1 MYIKIIGAL
10 LIIGCCGGYGM
21 LLALSHRRLVLQLR
35 QLEQVYGQMYA
46 ELEYRLTPIPELCRL
61 CAAQLPMPLC
71 NVFMSLAEILETQSA
86 NDVSTAM
93 CLVLERHRNLPTEIS
108 KQLELLGHNLGR
120 FDLPGQLR
128 GLCQCKSECERKRN
142 ELEHNQQQRLRSYQ
156 TLGFCAGAALAILLF

>member
-1 MYIKIIGAL
+1 MYTKIIGAL

-21 LLALSHRRLVLQLR
+21 LLAASHRKLVSQMC
-35 QLEQVYGQMYA
+35 QLEQVYGHMYA

-61 CAAQLPMPLC
+61 CAADLQTPLSD
-71 NVFMSLAEILETQSA
+71 VFLSMAEILESQSA
-86 NDVSTAM
+86 SDTSSAM
-93 CLVLERHRNLPTEIS
+93 RMVLQRYGKLPVEIG

-120 FDLPGQLR
+120 YDLPGQLR
-128 GLCQCKSECERKRN
+128 GLRQCKSECERKRK